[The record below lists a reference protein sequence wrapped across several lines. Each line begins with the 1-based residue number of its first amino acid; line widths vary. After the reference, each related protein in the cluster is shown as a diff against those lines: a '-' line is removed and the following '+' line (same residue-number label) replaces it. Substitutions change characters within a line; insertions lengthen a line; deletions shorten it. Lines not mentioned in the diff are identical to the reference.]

1 MNEVTENVLGNVT
14 ENGGNIS
21 GVINGAGWEVLTTKD
36 HFESLKDIHND
47 SKGTRHQPVQHWDC
61 VNRFCDVIAKSG
73 IGIRQYNGMLSPNK
87 QKFIFTASMTD
98 SRLPDMEFNIGFISF
113 NDKSRALTCFSGTKV
128 FCCSNEVIRCNGGV
142 EKHKHLKNIDGKIEA
157 LFSSGIEDFWQY
169 RDNRLAMIERE
180 KQIEVDDRM
189 FADIIL
195 DMHKSKVFGKD
206 PAFIGKVV
214 NEFVAP
220 VPRHEEF
227 GSKSTLWGLE
237 NAMTE
242 MYKSYNP
249 ISNIKQF
256 EEFERIITPH
266 LER

>member
-1 MNEVTENVLGNVT
+1 MNGLL
-14 ENGGNIS
+14 
-21 GVINGAGWEVLTTKD
+21 NGAGWREIKTNED
-36 HFESLKDIHND
+36 FEFLNTIKNE
-47 SKGTRHQPVQHWDC
+47 SKGNRHVPLQHGEAIRIFNDRLAAAN
-61 VNRFCDVIAKSG
+61 VNIKEQHG
-73 IGIRQYNGMLSPNK
+73 LLSPNQ
-87 QKFIFTASMTD
+87 QKFIFMTRVGD
-98 SRLPDMEFNIGFISF
+98 SNLPDLDFFLGFLSF
-113 NDKSRALTCFSGTKV
+113 NDKSRSLTNLRGTHV
-128 FCCSNEVIRCNGGV
+128 FCCSNGVISSESIG
-142 EKHKHLKNIDGKIEA
+142 KKQKHLSHVNDGA
-157 LFSSGIEDFWQY
+157 VSVFDSGIEDFWQY

-256 EEFERIITPH
+256 EEFERIISPH